1 MSDQSRLEIVIDS
14 RSGEQNVRRVRNEL
28 EGLESTGVRSLGSVR
43 QAATMLTGALAA
55 IGVTTGIANSVRQVA
70 DFQAAINGLAAVSNA
85 TAQDMAR
92 LEQQARTLGA
102 TSQFSAQQSAE
113 AQRFL
118 AQAGFDANQVLAA
131 TPGILQLATAGSLDL
146 ANAADI
152 ASNVLGGMRLEVAEL
167 GRVNDVL
174 AATAARSNT
183 SIEQLGQALSFAAP
197 FAAGAGISI
206 EEASAAIGVM
216 SDAGIQASR
225 AGTGLVGVIRQLSK
239 VTTEGER
246 VLNKYGLT
254 TEDVNIE
261 SRGLLPVLES
271 LRRANLSTG
280 DAIALFG
287 SEAGAAAQVLVQ
299 SYKGGIEGATGEA
312 DRMARQLEQ
321 GLIPAFKSLISA
333 VSESTLQLGSGG
345 IAGSLEDLIRSATGV
360 ISVWNGMGEEWAE
373 SNDVGEEMLGTIE
386 SIRS

>member
-1 MSDQSRLEIVIDS
+1 MDSEI
-14 RSGEQNVRRVRNEL
+14 GNLRVRL
-28 EGLESTGVRSLGSVR
+28 STDTSGLDTGLQHGERRLKQFSGGMDRTTAIARRLTGVLNAVG
-43 QAATMLTGALAA
+43 
-55 IGVTTGIANSVRQVA
+55 IGVGFAQAIREVSN
-70 DFQAAINGLAAVSNA
+70 FQAAMNGLAAVSGA
-85 TAQDMAR
+85 TADQMAT
-92 LEQQARTLGA
+92 LEQQARSLGA
-102 TSQFSAQQSAE
+102 TSMFSAQQAGE

-118 AQAGFDANQVLAA
+118 AQAGFEVNEILGA
-131 TPGILQLATAGSLDL
+131 TSGILQLATAGGLDL
-146 ANAADI
+146 ASAADI
-152 ASNVLGGMRLEVAEL
+152 ASNVLGGMRMEVDQL
-167 GRVNDVL
+167 NRVNDVL

-321 GLIPAFKSLISA
+321 GLIPAFKSLLSA

-345 IAGSLEDLIRSATGV
+345 VAGALEDLIRSATGV

-373 SNDVGEEMLGTIE
+373 
-386 SIRS
+386 